1 MMRHAAATGTLAAA
15 PSALLPLSEGD
26 LLRFDFVPPPLAPTP
41 RRRAERAS
49 SIREAIVRWLDQ
61 QL

>member
-1 MMRHAAATGTLAAA
+1 MTRPATAL
-15 PSALLPLSEGD
+15 SALTATTSALVPLSEGD

-49 SIREAIVRWLDQ
+49 TIREAIVRWLEQ